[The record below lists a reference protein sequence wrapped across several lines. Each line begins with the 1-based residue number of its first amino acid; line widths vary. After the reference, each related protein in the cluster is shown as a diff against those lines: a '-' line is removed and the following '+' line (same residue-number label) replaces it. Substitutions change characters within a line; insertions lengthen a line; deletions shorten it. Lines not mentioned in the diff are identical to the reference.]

1 MGERDMRRGAAAA
14 IGILLWAGAAADASA
29 ADLQSATTAYEG
41 GAYGAAFAEF
51 RELAQS
57 GDSQAILW
65 LGYLYQEGQ
74 GTAQDYAAAME
85 NFRMAADLGEPL
97 GFFYIGRMY
106 SEGLGVQRDAVE
118 GVRWYRRAAERGSA
132 YGEFAVGQAHE
143 SGDGA
148 PRDLR
153 AARRWYQ
160 AAADQNDDDAKQA
173 LQRLGANPEPE

>member
-1 MGERDMRRGAAAA
+1 MGRGAAAA
-14 IGILLWAGAAADASA
+14 IGILLWAGAVADAPA
-29 ADLQSATTAYEG
+29 ADLQSATAAYEG

-97 GFFYIGRMY
+97 AFFYIGRLY
-106 SEGLGVQRDAVE
+106 SDGLGVQKDAVE
-118 GVRWYRRAAERGSA
+118 AVRWFRRAAERGSA

-148 PRDLR
+148 PRDRR

-160 AAADQNDDDAKQA
+160 AAADQDYDEARQA
-173 LQRLGANPEPE
+173 LQRLSVNPE

>member
-1 MGERDMRRGAAAA
+1 MARGAAAA

-74 GTAQDYAAAME
+74 GTTQDYAAAME
-85 NFRMAADLGEPL
+85 NFRRAADLGESL
-97 GFFYIGRMY
+97 GFFYIGRLY
-106 SEGLGVQRDAVE
+106 SDGLGVQRDAVE
-118 GVRWYRRAAERGSA
+118 AVRWFRQAAERGSA
-132 YGEFAVGQAHE
+132 YGEFALAQAHE

-160 AAADQNDDDAKQA
+160 AAADQDYDEARQA
-173 LQRLGANPEPE
+173 LQRLSANPE